1 LEQQPKLSF
10 QFFSEE
16 IMPICQ
22 ASKIFLL
29 QWPIKSKLF
38 DAENLT
44 TNLKQLTRLA
54 SVLYLSY

>member
-1 LEQQPKLSF
+1 MHEENLLEQQPKLSF

-29 QWPIKSKLF
+29 QWLIKSKLC
-38 DAENLT
+38 DGENLT
-44 TNLKQLTRLA
+44 INPKQLTKLA
-54 SVLYLSY
+54 